1 MSGIRTPGVMS
12 KTWNRWGLGFILGL
26 FFGGGPGLGARL
38 ESTPLP
44 LAKALIQMGY
54 YSLPLESDFSAP
66 MILGSVNRS
75 PVYMMVDTGF
85 TFTTVDRSVAGHL
98 EPLPRVNGGFRSSRF
113 GALPGTN
120 WSMIR
125 RFTLNRAEYF
135 NIPAQIRDL
144 RQGHEKQIA
153 LEQGVLGEDFLA
165 RNGAII
171 LCGENQILFKAQRIA
186 HGDLVQFDERLRR
199 VGFTGVELEALPMNV
214 WVVPVQIGGTN
225 LKLLVDT
232 GAVTTLLDERVSKNL
247 GLQKR
252 WGFSVKLTGVESRET
267 KAQRMTAKDFRVGSY
282 LATETPLLIGNIEA
296 WSATN
301 EGTGSPDL
309 GVGRLPFSGML
320 GFDFLQKHSAVID
333 CERGKLWLRKTG
345 R

>member
-1 MSGIRTPGVMS
+1 MS
-12 KTWNRWGLGFILGL
+12 KTWNRWGFGLILGL
-26 FFGGGPGLGARL
+26 FFGANPGLGARP
-38 ESTPLP
+38 ESKPLFV
-44 LAKALIQMGY
+44 AKALTQMGY

-66 MILGSVNRS
+66 IILGTVNRN
-75 PVYMMVDTGF
+75 PVYLMVDTGF
-85 TFTTVDRSVAGHL
+85 TFTTVDRSLAGHL
-98 EPLPRVNGGFRSSRF
+98 EPLTGVNGGFHRSRF

-120 WSMIR
+120 WSLIR

-135 NIPAQIRDL
+135 NIPTQIRDL

-153 LEQGVLGEDFLA
+153 FEQGVLGEDFLA

-171 LCGENQILFKAQRIA
+171 LCGENQILFKARRIA
-186 HGDLVQFDERLRR
+186 PGDLFQFDERLRR
-199 VGFTGVELEALPMNV
+199 VGFTGVELEALPMDV

-232 GAVTTLLDERVSKNL
+232 GAVATLLDEHVSRNL

-282 LATETPLLIGNIEA
+282 LAAETPLLTGNIEA
-296 WSATN
+296 WNATN
-301 EGTGSPDL
+301 EGMGLSGQ
-309 GVGRLPFSGML
+309 GVGRLPFNGML

-333 CERGKLWLRKTG
+333 CERGKLWLRTTG